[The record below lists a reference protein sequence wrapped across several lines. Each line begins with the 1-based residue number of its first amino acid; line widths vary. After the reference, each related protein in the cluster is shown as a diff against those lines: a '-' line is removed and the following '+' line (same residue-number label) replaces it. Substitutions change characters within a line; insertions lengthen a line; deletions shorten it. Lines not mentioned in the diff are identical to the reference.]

1 MKQIL
6 KKIDEKLAEWEE
18 FFKGNMNDEVTELRN
33 LVDLITKKEELPITL
48 DEHWTEPLHTACE
61 WSRNCP
67 RYADGTK
74 VQCPVCGAGTVKKMT
89 QAAGKLWWKS
99 RIEELNKETT

>member
-1 MKQIL
+1 MNHIL
-6 KKIDEKLAEWEE
+6 NNIDEKLAEWED
-18 FFKGNMNDEVTELRN
+18 FFKGDLGDEVTELRG
-33 LVDLITKKEELPITL
+33 LVDLITKKTKMPITL
-48 DEHWTEPLHTACE
+48 DERWTEPLYTACE

-74 VQCPVCGAGTVKKMT
+74 VECPVCGADTAKKMT